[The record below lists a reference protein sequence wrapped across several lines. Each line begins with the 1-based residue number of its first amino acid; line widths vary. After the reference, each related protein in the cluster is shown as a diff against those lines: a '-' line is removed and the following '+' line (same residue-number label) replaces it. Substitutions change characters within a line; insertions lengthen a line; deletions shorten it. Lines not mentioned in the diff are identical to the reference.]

1 MKKSLLCFL
10 AVVCLVAMFATT
22 LVACKPDNQDPPTP
36 PEPEKIA
43 VTGVSLD
50 KTAVSL
56 LVNETAQLKATV
68 APADADN
75 KRVTWTSSD
84 NNVAEVSVTGVV
96 TAKANGTATITAKT
110 TDGGFTATCT
120 VTVSSIEVTGI
131 EISASSA
138 SLNLGEQLVL
148 AVELLPENA
157 SNKNVMWTTS
167 NESVA
172 IVNNGVVTALKAG
185 EAVITAT
192 TVSGALR
199 ANCTVT
205 VSGQGIDYST
215 YTHIKTVE
223 DYKKIVPG
231 NGKYCLD
238 NDIDFGGENVGCI
251 GNSGDYNGVNFTGVF
266 DGRGYSIKNAY
277 FVSNGKDADTGESNN
292 SDCAMFYKINAGG
305 VVRNVNFVDC
315 ISEGICR
322 NSIVVVWLEGGTIE
336 NCYIQG
342 HVANNN
348 EWWDPW
354 TLGGMIACVIQVENN
369 VSAKIRNC
377 IVYGT
382 SAGCT
387 YGFVGTNYT
396 ESPTNRAVENCYM
409 ITAMDGTPMNP
420 VGEIDYDYGYGV
432 IPHQPAVDCYSITAE
447 EALVADTFKVLNPY
461 YWVVEDGKVPYLRTE
476 EGIVR
481 DHQGYELKIIVI
493 VDATKEISLGSGQ
506 KKLSVEFKPAGQE
519 VSLSWASSDENV
531 VKVDNAGILTPVSTG
546 TATITITTSDGYTA
560 TCIVTVV
567 D

>member
-110 TDGGFTATCT
+110 ADGGFTATCT

-131 EISASSA
+131 DISATSA

-192 TVSGALR
+192 SVSGNLR
-199 ANCTVT
+199 VNCTVT

-251 GNSGDYNGVNFTGVF
+251 GNSGEYTEKTFTGVF

-277 FVSNGKDADTGESNN
+277 FVSNGKDSETGENN
-292 SDCAMFYKINAGG
+292 NTNCAMFYKVHSGG

-315 ISEGICR
+315 VSEGVVY
-322 NSIVVVWLEGGTIE
+322 NAIVAVWLEGGTIE

-348 EWWDPW
+348 EYWDGW
-354 TLGGMIACVIQVENN
+354 TLGGMIACVIKVENG

-382 SAGCT
+382 SAGST
-387 YGFVGTNYT
+387 YGLVGSNYT
-396 ESPTNRAVENCYM
+396 ESPTHRAVENCYM
-409 ITAMDGTPMNP
+409 ITAMDGTPMNM
-420 VGEIDYDYGYGV
+420 VGDISAEWSGGA
-432 IPHQPAVDCYSITAE
+432 QPIFDCYSITAE

-461 YWVVEDGKVPYLRTE
+461 YWVVEDGRVPYLRTE

-519 VSLSWASSDENV
+519 VSLNWASSDETV

>member
-131 EISASSA
+131 DISATSA

-192 TVSGALR
+192 TVSGNLR

-251 GNSGDYNGVNFTGVF
+251 GNSGDYTKVNFTGVF

-277 FVSNGKDADTGESNN
+277 FVSNGKDTETGENNN
-292 SDCAMFYKINAGG
+292 SDCAMFWKVNAGG
-305 VVRNVNFVDC
+305 AVRNVNFVDC
-315 ISEGICR
+315 VSEGLVY
-322 NSIVVVWLEGGTIE
+322 NAIVAVWVEGGTIE

-348 EWWDPW
+348 DYWDGW
-354 TLGGMIACVIQVENN
+354 TLGGMIACVIKVENG
-369 VSAKIRNC
+369 VPARIRNC

-382 SAGCT
+382 SAGIT
-387 YGFVGTNYT
+387 YGLVGSNYT
-396 ESPTNRAVENCYM
+396 ESPTHRAVENCYM
-409 ITAMDGTPMNP
+409 ITAMDGTPMNM
-420 VGEIDYDYGYGV
+420 VGDISAEWSGGA
-432 IPHQPAVDCYSITAE
+432 QPAFDCYSITAE

-461 YWVVEDGKVPYLRTE
+461 YWVVEDGRVPYLRTE

-519 VSLSWASSDENV
+519 VSLSWASSDETV